1 MMIEWIQ
8 PGKTIGIVGG
18 GSVARLLALSAK
30 KMGYKIG
37 LLDPDPICSASSIA
51 DWHLRAE
58 LTNEKA
64 FRDLA
69 LKSDMVIYE
78 TEAFHTDYLRM
89 MKRSLPVPQGEDLL
103 AISQDRVLQKAFLE
117 SHSINI
123 APFATIVSMDD
134 VRESVQSI
142 GYPCVLKANRTDER
156 YRQHTVLYDDSD
168 IEKTEDLLNSGASV
182 LEAWIP
188 FEREL
193 CIAIVKD
200 SSGKILTYPVAEMMY
215 RQDKFFQS
223 IVPARIDYEVQQE
236 VTRIARIVAEN
247 IDFQGVIALEI
258 LTTSTGSLYVNEI
271 VGHPH
276 QAYHYTTDWT
286 ELSQYE
292 AHIRAV
298 CGWPLPEEIKIPST
312 SVMRLFNQNQ
322 LEEAYTQA
330 RIQQDWKFTFYQ
342 GDPED
347 IYTEKGH
354 LTVQTDDINQTVT
367 LLSDIGM

>member
-1 MMIEWIQ
+1 MNEWIQ
-8 PGKTIGIVGG
+8 PGKTIGIIGG

-30 KMGYKIG
+30 KMGYGIG
-37 LLDPDPICSASSIA
+37 ILDPDPLCSASSIA

-64 FRDLA
+64 FHDLSI
-69 LKSDMVIYE
+69 KSDIVIYE
-78 TEAFHTDYLRM
+78 TEAFHSDYLRM

-123 APFATIVSMDD
+123 APFATIVSKEDIQ
-134 VRESVQSI
+134 EAVQSI

-156 YRQHTVLYDDSD
+156 YRQHTLLYEDKD
-168 IEKTEDLLNSGASV
+168 IEKTDGLLRSGASV

-193 CIAIVKD
+193 CVAVVKD
-200 SSGKILTYPVAEMMY
+200 STGNILTYPVSEMMY

-223 IVPARIDYEVQQE
+223 IIPARVDKDIQQE
-236 VTRIARIVAEN
+236 VTRIAETVARN
-247 IDFQGVIALEI
+247 IEFQGVIALE
-258 LTTSTGSLYVNEI
+258 LLLTSTGSLYVNEI

-276 QAYHYTTDWT
+276 QAYHQSTDWT
-286 ELSQYE
+286 ALSQYD

-298 CGWPLPEEIKIPST
+298 CGWTLPESINNPNST
-312 SVMRLFNQNQ
+312 VMRLFNQSQ

-330 RIQQDWKFTFYQ
+330 RIQQDWKFAFYQ

-347 IYTEKGH
+347 LFTEKGH
-354 LTVQTDDINQTVT
+354 MTIQTDNVNHTLT